1 MNKKILIGTFGA
13 MIINDEATQ
22 GYYLVKWITEP
33 CTVQEDTV
41 MKGVEPQQSPIAG
54 EIIYDVVFWNPVP
67 NVIDWYAPMSKRE
80 ELVIIRLKQ
89 VLVTGVTIKMIC
101 DNNILPNKCYK

>member
-1 MNKKILIGTFGA
+1 MNKNILIGTFGA

-41 MKGVEPQQSPIAG
+41 MKGVEPQHSAFAG
-54 EIIYDVVFWNPVP
+54 EKICDAVFWNQLP
-67 NVIDWYAPMSKRE
+67 NAIDWYTPMSKRE
-80 ELVIIRLKQ
+80 GLVMIRLS
-89 VLVTGVTIKMIC
+89 M
-101 DNNILPNKCYK
+101 Y